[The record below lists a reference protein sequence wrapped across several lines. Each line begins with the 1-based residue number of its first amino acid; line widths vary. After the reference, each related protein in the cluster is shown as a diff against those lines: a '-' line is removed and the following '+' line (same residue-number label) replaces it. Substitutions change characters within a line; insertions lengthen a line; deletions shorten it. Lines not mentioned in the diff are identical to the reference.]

1 MGTLGMVRQVHTFG
15 SNAPLCRKVL
25 YAIESQCLIH
35 APSGCNVIDNGIFE
49 ITSANSIF
57 SIIGKLIARTATQ
70 ETNNSIQAGACTY
83 SRVFRKIKGEVVI
96 LQCDTVTRCSLTDD
110 TQIRKFIQ
118 IQSSFQ
124 FDDTGYIKD
133 DGTRLIGLFN
143 SVAQTALNRSF
154 VFVIICQRCHPI
166 DFSPT
171 ATASKTAAT
180 FGTREGQYRSRM
192 IVTDACIGFTILE
205 DGNYFIQHFYRCR
218 TWEDCFIIFDIQYDF
233 IGSRVF
239 LILRNPTLGYYSIVI
254 YRIFSLRSRDNQRT
268 TFIRNDILILLYS
281 HRTAYTVLCHFQN
294 ALQGVVSY
302 GFEYQDSCSGFVRIG
317 IYCKCYFVCHKT
329 ASSGSCFLQLNPV
342 VFFCYLQFPFHI
354 RYYLTGKCTFSE

>member
-1 MGTLGMVRQVHTFG
+1 
-15 SNAPLCRKVL
+15 
-25 YAIESQCLIH
+25 
-35 APSGCNVIDNGIFE
+35 
-49 ITSANSIF
+49 
-57 SIIGKLIARTATQ
+57 
-70 ETNNSIQAGACTY
+70 
-83 SRVFRKIKGEVVI
+83 
-96 LQCDTVTRCSLTDD
+96 
-110 TQIRKFIQ
+110 
-118 IQSSFQ
+118 
-124 FDDTGYIKD
+124 
-133 DGTRLIGLFN
+133 
-143 SVAQTALNRSF
+143 
-154 VFVIICQRCHPI
+154 
-166 DFSPT
+166 
-171 ATASKTAAT
+171 
-180 FGTREGQYRSRM
+180 M

-205 DGNYFIQHFYRCR
+205 DGNYFIQHLYRCC

-254 YRIFSLRSRDNQRT
+254 YRIFSLWSRDNQRT

-342 VFFCYLQFPFHI
+342 VLFCYLQFPFHI
-354 RYYLTGKCTFSE
+354 CHYLADKYTFSE